1 MGQHSAAEGGWNH
14 SVTTVNAQN
23 NNDSARE
30 EIHMPK
36 SHNRSTLVALAL
48 LGSSFSAAGQ
58 AQDSATSAEQMALGL
73 EEVVVT
79 ARRREELLQDV
90 PISITVFS
98 QQQLDRNNIVNAG
111 DLATFTPSLSV
122 NQRFGGENTSFAIR
136 GFTQELR
143 TTASVGTYFAEA
155 VAPRGANAQTSGD
168 GAGPGAFFDLENVQV
183 LKGPQGTLF
192 GRNTTGGAVLIT
204 PRQPTDELEGYLEG
218 SAGNYDMY
226 RTQGVVNIPASDR
239 VRLRFGVD
247 QQKRDGYLN
256 NITDVGPS
264 DFADVDY
271 FAGRASMVIDITDS
285 LSNYT
290 VGTYSDSET
299 NGQPSTLIACDE
311 ANPPKAILGFLY
323 VPDCKAQLARQQAA
337 GQTDFYDVANDLPFA
352 GLTIE
357 QWQIIN
363 HTDWEITDDILLK
376 NIMSYANLQTK
387 NAADLFGLD
396 FPQPNGGQRI
406 FGMAGTRPG
415 LDTTNQNSMVEE
427 VQLQGSS
434 LDDTLTWQGGLY
446 YESSEP
452 DGDTGTQNAGQI
464 ICDPGTLN
472 TDNPN
477 DFRCDAPFFLSNVA
491 YNLEGVEYDNRAVY
505 TQATYDINDELSI
518 TGGARYTWDETKGTA
533 QSTVW
538 GFDSTGVLAAPNT
551 VSERPLVKMKQES
564 DEPTWVTDISYTPS
578 VDILLYGKY
587 SRGYRQG
594 NVNPAGQHP
603 APGFDDSVRID
614 IHGPEKVDTYEIGTK
629 TSFEDILPGTFNV
642 AAFYND
648 FRDQQLQNGIFTT
661 TGNGSTAIVNAG
673 KSRIWGVEV
682 ESTVAPTDRLKL
694 SLAYTYLNTEVLEL
708 DDVSALIAST
718 GARAATL
725 STSEGEELPYS
736 PKHHAVASAQYL
748 LPVPA
753 EYGDVT
759 LGTTYVYVSE
769 QLAVSETASPDYFEL
784 DSYTLVN
791 FNVNWNRI
799 GGSAFDA
806 SLFVTNTFDEEYQV
820 YLAGLWSS
828 AGFESAMTGMP
839 RMFGARIRYNFGAL
853 D

>member
-1 MGQHSAAEGGWNH
+1 MTMLRDRRG
-14 SVTTVNAQN
+14 
-23 NNDSARE
+23 
-30 EIHMPK
+30 I
-36 SHNRSTLVALAL
+36 LAL
-48 LGSSFSAAGQ
+48 LLLGANLAVDVQ
-58 AQDSATSAEQMALGL
+58 AQAQVQERAPQAGPDALQL

-79 ARRREELLQDV
+79 ARRREEFLQDV
-90 PISITVFS
+90 PISITVFN
-98 QQQLDRNNIVNAG
+98 QQQLDRNNVVNAG
-111 DLATFTPSLSV
+111 DLATYTPSLSV

-143 TTASVGTYFAEA
+143 TTASVGTYFAEV
-155 VAPRGANAQTSGD
+155 VAPRGANVQTSGD

-204 PRQPTDELEGYLEG
+204 PKRPSEELEGYLEG

-226 RTQGVVNIPASDR
+226 RTQGVLNIPASDR
-239 VRLRFGVD
+239 VRLRFGFD

-271 FAGRASMVIDITDS
+271 IAGRASMVIDITDA

-290 VGTYSDSET
+290 IGTYSDSNT
-299 NGQPSTLIACDE
+299 NGQPSTLIACDT
-311 ANPPKAILGFLY
+311 AVPPKAILGGLY
-323 VPDCKAQLARQQAA
+323 VPDCKAQLARQEAA
-337 GQTDFYDVANDLPFA
+337 GQTDFYDVANNLPFS
-352 GLTIE
+352 GLKIE

-363 HTDWEITDDILLK
+363 HTDWEIADDLLLR

-396 FPQPNGGQRI
+396 FPQPNGSQRI
-406 FGMAGTRPG
+406 FGMAGIRPG

-427 VQLQGSS
+427 LQLQGSS
-434 LDDTLTWQGGLY
+434 FDDTLTWQGGLY
-446 YESSEP
+446 YEKSEP
-452 DGDTGTQNAGQI
+452 DGDTGAQNAGQI
-464 ICDPGTLN
+464 FCDTGTLN
-472 TDNPN
+472 TDDSNA
-477 DFRCDAPFFLSNVA
+477 FRCDSAFALSNVA
-491 YNLEGVEYDNRAVY
+491 YSLEGVKYDNRAIY
-505 TQATYDINDELSI
+505 TQATYDINEQLSV
-518 TGGARYTWDETKGTA
+518 TGGARYTWDETEGSSK
-533 QSTVW
+533 SIVY
-538 GFDSTGVLAAPNT
+538 GFDSDGVLEAPDS
-551 VSERPLVKMKQES
+551 VSDRPLVTMKQES
-564 DEPTWVTDISYTPS
+564 DKPTWVTDISYKPLPD
-578 VDILLYGKY
+578 VLMYAKY

-594 NVNPAGQHP
+594 GVNPAGQHP
-603 APGFDDSVRID
+603 APGFDQNVRID
-614 IHGPEKVDTYEIGTK
+614 VHGPERVDTYELGTK
-629 TSFEDILPGTFNV
+629 TSFEGRLPGIFNV
-642 AAFYND
+642 AVFYND

-682 ESTVAPTDRLKL
+682 ESTVIPTDRLQF

-708 DDVSALIAST
+708 DDVSGLIRST
-718 GARAATL
+718 GALAASL

-736 PKHHAVASAQYL
+736 PKNQAVASAQYL

-759 LGTTYVYVSE
+759 LGATYVYNSE

-784 DSYTLVN
+784 DSYQLVN
-791 FNVNWNRI
+791 FNVNWERI

-806 SLFVTNTFDEEYQV
+806 SLFVTNAFDEEYQV
-820 YLAGLWSS
+820 YLAGLWSA

-839 RMFGARIRYNFGAL
+839 RMFGARVRYRFGAL

>member
-1 MGQHSAAEGGWNH
+1 M
-14 SVTTVNAQN
+14 TTL
-23 NNDSARE
+23 RHRTG
-30 EIHMPK
+30 I
-36 SHNRSTLVALAL
+36 TAL
-48 LGSSFSAAGQ
+48 LVLGTNLAGP
-58 AQDSATSAEQMALGL
+58 AQTQESIPPYGPDALQL

-79 ARRREELLQDV
+79 ARRREEFLQDV
-90 PISITVFS
+90 PISITVFN
-98 QQQLDRNNIVNAG
+98 QQQLDRNNVVNAG
-111 DLATFTPSLSV
+111 DLATYTPSLSV

-143 TTASVGTYFAEA
+143 TTASVGTYFAEV
-155 VAPRGANAQTSGD
+155 VAPRGANTQTSGD

-247 QQKRDGYLN
+247 QQTRDGYLD
-256 NITDVGPS
+256 NISDVGPS

-271 FAGRASMVIDITDS
+271 IAGRASMVIDITDS

-290 VGTYSDSET
+290 VGTYSDSKT
-299 NGQPSTLIACDE
+299 NGQPSTLIACDG
-311 ANPPKAILGFLY
+311 ATPPKAILGFLY
-323 VPDCKAQLARQQAA
+323 VPDCQAQLARQQAA
-337 GQTDFYDVANDLPFA
+337 GQNDFYDVANNLPFA
-352 GLTIE
+352 GLKIE

-363 HTDWEITDDILLK
+363 HTDWEITDDIVLK
-376 NIMSYANLQTK
+376 NIMSYANLNST

-396 FPQPNGGQRI
+396 FPQPNGSQRI
-406 FGMAGTRPG
+406 FAMAGIRPG
-415 LDTTNQNSMVEE
+415 VTTTNQDTKVEE
-427 VQLQGSS
+427 LQLQGSS
-434 LDDTLTWQGGLY
+434 FDDTLTWQGGIY
-446 YESSEP
+446 YENSEP
-452 DGDTGTQNAGQI
+452 KGNTGTQNAGQI
-464 ICDPGTLN
+464 FCDPGTLN

-477 DFRCDAPFFLSNVA
+477 DFRCDTAFALSNVA

-518 TGGARYTWDETKGTA
+518 TGGARYTWDKTKGFA
-533 QSTVW
+533 KSTVY
-538 GFDSTGVLAAPNT
+538 GFDSDGVLEAPNS
-551 VSERPLVKMKQES
+551 VSDRPLVKMEQES
-564 DEPTWVTDISYTPS
+564 DKPTWVTDLSYTPS
-578 VDILLYGKY
+578 ADVLLYGKY

-594 NVNPAGQHP
+594 NVNPAGEHTP
-603 APGFDDSVRID
+603 SPSGERID
-614 IHGPEKVDTYEIGTK
+614 IHAPEKVDTYEIGTK
-629 TSFEDILPGTFNV
+629 TSFEGVLPGTFNV

-682 ESTVAPTDRLKL
+682 ESTVAPIDRLQL

-708 DDVSALIAST
+708 DDVSALIGST
-718 GARAATL
+718 GARAASL

-748 LPVPA
+748 LPVP
-753 EYGDVT
+753 EQYGDVT
-759 LGTTYVYVSE
+759 LGTTYVYYSE

-784 DSYTLVN
+784 DGYKLVN

-799 GGSAFDA
+799 AGSAFDA
-806 SLFVTNTFDEEYQV
+806 SLFVTNTFNEEYQV

-828 AGFESAMTGMP
+828 TGFESAMTGMP
-839 RMFGARIRYNFGAL
+839 RMFGARIRYSFGAV